1 MRAYV
6 HVSKFGSHS
15 LAVEV
20 AKLLVPPPSA
30 LESSSIRTVI
40 NVLLSNSCVLGTVL
54 VTDITQ

>member
-6 HVSKFGSHS
+6 HVSKFGSRS

-30 LESSSIRTVI
+30 LESSSICTVI
-40 NVLLSNSCVLGTVL
+40 NVLLSNSYVLGTVL